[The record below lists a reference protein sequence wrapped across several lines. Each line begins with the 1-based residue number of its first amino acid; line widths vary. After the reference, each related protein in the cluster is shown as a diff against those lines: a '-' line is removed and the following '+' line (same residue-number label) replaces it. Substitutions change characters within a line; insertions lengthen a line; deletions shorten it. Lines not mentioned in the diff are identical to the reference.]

1 MKKTTLALL
10 LLVFVG
16 CHREEAAAVK
26 AVLTKGDGNVE
37 AGKAENEKYGC
48 NACHIIPR
56 IEGQRGMAGPSL
68 EHLKSR
74 PLLSGKLPNNPAIV
88 TKWMQ
93 NPPAMD
99 PQSAMP
105 NLGVTPD
112 DARDITAYLFAQP

>member
-1 MKKTTLALL
+1 MKNATLTLL
-10 LLVFVG
+10 LLLSLG
-16 CHREEAAAVK
+16 CQREEKVAAAQ
-26 AVLTKGDGNVE
+26 ATGGANVA
-37 AGKAENEKYGC
+37 AGKAAIEKYGC
-48 NACHIIPR
+48 NACHIIPG

-68 EHLKSR
+68 EHLKSH
-74 PLLSGKLPNNPAIV
+74 PLLAGKLPNNAETL